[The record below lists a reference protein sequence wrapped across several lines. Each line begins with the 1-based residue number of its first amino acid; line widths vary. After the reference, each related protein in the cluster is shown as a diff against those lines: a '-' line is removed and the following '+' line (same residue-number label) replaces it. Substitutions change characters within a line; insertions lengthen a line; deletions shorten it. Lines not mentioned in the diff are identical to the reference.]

1 MVFRQNTQTKG
12 DFAVLCS
19 QYIHFPLAFFG
30 LLCYTELSNRK
41 ERGMRALKTLW
52 SLFASMFKIGLFT
65 FGGGYAMI
73 GILEREFVEKKGWL
87 SHDEFMDLIVIAE
100 STPGPI
106 AINCATY
113 IGYKVGKGSGSVAAT
128 LGMVMPS
135 LGIVYLISL
144 FFEQF
149 LAITWVAS
157 AFRGIQA
164 CVVFLI
170 LSAGLKMLK
179 KMKKTAFS
187 IAVAALTFLCM
198 VTFWLL
204 GVQFSSIFYIL
215 ISGSIGL
222 LIYAVGYIKN
232 KKNRPKNEVEK

>member
-1 MVFRQNTQTKG
+1 MRTLKM
-12 DFAVLCS
+12 LC
-19 QYIHFPLAFFG
+19 
-30 LLCYTELSNRK
+30 
-41 ERGMRALKTLW
+41 

-73 GILEREFVEKKGWL
+73 GLLEREFVEKKKWL

-113 IGYKVGKGSGSVAAT
+113 IGYKVGKWSGAVVAT
-128 LGMVMPS
+128 LGMVIPS
-135 LGIVYLISL
+135 LSIIYFISL

-149 LAITWVAS
+149 LAITWVSS
-157 AFRGIQA
+157 AFCGIQA

-187 IAVAALTFLCM
+187 VAISALTFVCM
-198 VTFWLL
+198 VVFWLF
-204 GVQFSSIFYIL
+204 GVQFSSVFYIL
-215 ISGSIGL
+215 ISACLGF
-222 LIYAVGYIKN
+222 AAWEIKRRKGQKERPDGEV
-232 KKNRPKNEVEK
+232 KK